1 MAGMT
6 KVESYLMD
14 LGIAYQEVSAS
25 AFYIDDQAKGLP
37 GITVAIDEP
46 IVVIR
51 VRVMPIPMGN
61 QDKLFEEL
69 LRLNGSDMVHGAYGL
84 DGRDVVLIDTLEYS
98 TMDKQEFEASIDSIS
113 MALSKH
119 YAVLGA
125 YRI

>member
-14 LGIAYQEVSAS
+14 LGIAYQEVSAN

-37 GITVAIDEP
+37 GITVTIDEP

-51 VRVMPIPMGN
+51 VRVMPIPTGN
-61 QDKLFEEL
+61 QAKLFEEL

-84 DGRDVVLIDTLEYS
+84 DGRDVVLIDTLEYV

-119 YAVLGA
+119 YGVLGA